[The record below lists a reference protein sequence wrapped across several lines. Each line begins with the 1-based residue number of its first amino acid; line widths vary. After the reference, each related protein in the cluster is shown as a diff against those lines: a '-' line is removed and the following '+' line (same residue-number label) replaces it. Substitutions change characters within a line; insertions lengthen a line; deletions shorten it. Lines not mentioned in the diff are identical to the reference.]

1 MFGNHLNSKE
11 TGSKGAINIP
21 ASGNLDNVADTLNK
35 KLTLF
40 LYCTSGFRSSNTAEK
55 LYDKGFHKLYNLRRR
70 NYSLEE
76 RSDASSERQDK
87 TEKSCLIIVMQVLQ
101 VVPVVP
107 VMQVKKSFN
116 FSCGIYMS
124 HPLKCAKMTTIKNFE
139 ELEIWKMARELVNL
153 IYSDFRA
160 CRDFGFRDQIT
171 RAGISIMNNISEGFC
186 RDGDTEFKQF
196 LKISKGSTGEVKNMY
211 YIAEDQGYAIKET
224 AIDRRNKAQRLI
236 NSEGSFIKYLKSS
249 K

>member
-1 MFGNHLNSKE
+1 
-11 TGSKGAINIP
+11 
-21 ASGNLDNVADTLNK
+21 V
-35 KLTLF
+35 
-40 LYCTSGFRSSNTAEK
+40 
-55 LYDKGFHKLYNLRRR
+55 
-70 NYSLEE
+70 
-76 RSDASSERQDK
+76 Q
-87 TEKSCLIIVMQVLQ
+87 
-101 VVPVVP
+101 VVP
-107 VMQVKKSFN
+107 VMQVKISFN